1 VNAYLKEGKR
11 TDVSALIV
19 SGAWIETLYLSTQYA
34 GKKGEK
40 AMKQRVAEQTY
51 SLDQLV
57 SYLNLFATSD
67 RVNHM
72 KEDLTRLQSV
82 YKEVIVAK
90 GETSVEK
97 DSNGVTTI
105 GSKSTVSMSDATLAK
120 IAAEVV
126 AIRNKYIQ

>member
-1 VNAYLKEGKR
+1 LKEGKR

-57 SYLNLFATSD
+57 NYLNLFATSD

-72 KEDLTRLQSV
+72 KEDLTRLQAI
-82 YKEVIVAK
+82 YKDVIVVK

-97 DSNGVTTI
+97 DNTGVTSI
-105 GSKSTVSMSDATLAK
+105 GSTETVTMSDATLAK
-120 IAAEVV
+120 IAAETVV
-126 AIRNKYIQ
+126 IRNKYIQ